1 MGTSVYHAGV
11 WMGCE
16 AVRVGDVAWR
26 KQEDPLLPLSPL
38 GLQEARARSDSAGER
53 DLSGPWAAE

>member
-1 MGTSVYHAGV
+1 MGTSVYHAGG

-26 KQEDPLLPLSPL
+26 TQEDPLLPLSHL
-38 GLQEARARSDSAGER
+38 GLQEARSRSDSAGEC
-53 DLSGPWAAE
+53 DLSGPWGR